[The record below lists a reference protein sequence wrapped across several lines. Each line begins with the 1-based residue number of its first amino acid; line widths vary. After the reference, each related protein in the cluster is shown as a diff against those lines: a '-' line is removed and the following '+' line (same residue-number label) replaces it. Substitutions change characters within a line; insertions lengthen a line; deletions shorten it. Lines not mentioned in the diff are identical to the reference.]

1 MKRHFSIFD
10 GLFLLALYFKLS
22 GTGPVITWLE
32 VFLPYLVEGVAA
44 IIGAVAKLFNWP
56 DRLKFWFW
64 KAAMRVRV
72 RRAGEQA
79 RAVMAGHVKAA
90 EQARARK
97 TGGNPGQ
104 FVDPANKG
112 Q

>member
-1 MKRHFSIFD
+1 MKRTFNIFD

-22 GTGPVITWLE
+22 GTGPALAWWE
-32 VFLPYLVEGVAA
+32 VFAPYIVEAFSVVVAF
-44 IIGAVAKLFNWP
+44 VLNLFNLK

-64 KAAMRVRV
+64 KMGMKLRV
-72 RRAGEQA
+72 RRAA
-79 RAVMAGHVKAA
+79 NKASAFMKAA
-90 EQARARK
+90 EERGKEAARK